1 MMCFIFFRLWTY
13 YIIFIFLYYICL
25 VLIPIVLLK
34 SKSFT
39 NISMSIVYQ
48 IMPCFVKTLLT
59 LDIEGAITLQID
71 VGKFFFS
78 LTF

>member
-71 VGKFFFS
+71 VGKIFFS